1 MNGVATRI
9 PVTESSRVSEA
20 RRTALSLAQQLGFDE
35 TKAGRLAIAVTEAAT
50 NLIKHAGGGEMVFRI
65 FGSEQSRDRQGA
77 EGLEFLALDKGPG
90 IKNIGESLRDGQSTA
105 GTAGNGL
112 GAIAR
117 LSDAFDL
124 YSQPG
129 KGTALHAQFRSR
141 AAALPGIETVR
152 SSSLIDVGGLSIAM
166 DGEQFSG
173 DGWSSCA
180 TENGMSVFLAD
191 GLGHGPLAESAARE
205 SIRAFE
211 KASFRPAAELLEFV
225 HQATRSTR
233 GAAVAIASIDVRERV
248 VRFAGIGNIAGALI
262 GQNEVRHMVSMNGIV
277 GHQVRVFR
285 EFTYPWR
292 EGDLMVLHSD
302 GLSTHW
308 DLRAYPGLTQKTCA
322 LMAGVLYRDFS
333 RVRDDATS
341 VVVRQNVVRQ
351 NVGPQNDA
359 RQSRVQNN
367 AGPAD
372 PEAE

>member
-1 MNGVATRI
+1 MEIVNGVATRI

-20 RRTALSLAQQLGFDE
+20 RRKALSLAEQLGFDE
-35 TKAGRLAIAVTEAAT
+35 TKTGRVAIAVTEAAT
-50 NLIKHAGGGEMVFRI
+50 NLLKHAGGGEIVFRI
-65 FGSEQSRDRQGA
+65 FENAGARQAA

-129 KGTALHAQFRSR
+129 KGTAIHAQFWRRSVV
-141 AAALPGIETVR
+141 LGGIESVS
-152 SSSLIDVGGLSIAM
+152 SSSLLDLGGLSVAM
-166 DGEQFSG
+166 DGEQLSG
-173 DGWSSCA
+173 DGWSACA
-180 TENGMSVFLAD
+180 TQTGMSVFLAD

-205 SIRAFE
+205 AIRAFE
-211 KASFRPAAELLEFV
+211 KASFRPPAEMLEIV
-225 HQATRSTR
+225 HQASRSTR
-233 GAAVAIASIDVRERV
+233 GAAVAVASIDVRERL

-262 GQNEVRHMVSMNGIV
+262 GANDVRHMVSMSGIV

-322 LMAGVLYRDFS
+322 LIAGVLYRDFG

-341 VVVRQNVVRQ
+341 VVVRPRTIW
-351 NVGPQNDA
+351 
-359 RQSRVQNN
+359 QSAAPEN
-367 AGPAD
+367 AGPGA
-372 PEAE
+372 A

>member
-1 MNGVATRI
+1 VEIVNGVATRI
-9 PVTESSRVSEA
+9 PVTESSRISEA
-20 RRTALSLAQQLGFDE
+20 RRTALSLAEQLGFNE
-35 TKAGRLAIAVTEAAT
+35 TKAGKVAIAVTEAAT
-50 NLIKHAGGGEMVFRI
+50 NLLKHAGGGEMVFRI
-65 FGSEQSRDRQGA
+65 FRSEQSPDRQGA

-129 KGTALHAQFRSR
+129 KGTALHAQFWRR
-141 AAALPGIETVR
+141 FVALPGIEPVS
-152 SSSLIDVGGLSIAM
+152 SSSLLDLGGMSVAM

-173 DGWSSCA
+173 DGWSTKA
-180 TENGMSVFLAD
+180 TETGVVVFLAD

-205 SIRAFE
+205 AIRAFE
-211 KASFRPAAELLEFV
+211 KASFRPTAELLEIV

-233 GAAVAIASIDVRERV
+233 GAAVAVASIDARERV

-322 LMAGVLYRDFS
+322 LMAGVLYRDFG
-333 RVRDDATS
+333 RARDDATS
-341 VVVRQNVVRQ
+341 VVVRQNAVRQ
-351 NVGPQNDA
+351 SAVRGND
-359 RQSRVQNN
+359 SLGN
-367 AGPAD
+367 

>member
-1 MNGVATRI
+1 VEIVNGVAARI

-35 TKAGRLAIAVTEAAT
+35 TKSGRLAIAVTEAAT
-50 NLIKHAGGGEMVFRI
+50 NLLKHGGGGEMLFRI
-65 FGSEQSRDRQGA
+65 FGSEQSRHRQGA

-124 YSQPG
+124 YSLPG
-129 KGTALHAQFRSR
+129 KGTAIHCQFWRRSV
-141 AAALPGIETVR
+141 ALPDIESIS
-152 SSSLIDVGGLSIAM
+152 SSSLLDLGGLSVAM
-166 DGEQFSG
+166 EGEQFSG
-173 DGWSSCA
+173 DGWSYCA
-180 TENGMSVFLAD
+180 TPTGMAVFLAD

-205 SIRAFE
+205 AIRAFE
-211 KASFRPAAELLEFV
+211 KASFRPPAELLELI

-233 GAAVAIASIDVRERV
+233 GAAVAVACIDVRERL
-248 VRFAGIGNIAGALI
+248 VRFAGIGNIAGTLI
-262 GQNEVRHMVSMNGIV
+262 SGNEVRHMVSMNGIV

-308 DLRAYPGLTQKTCA
+308 DLRSYPGLAQKTCA
-322 LMAGVLYRDFS
+322 LIAGVLYRDFG

-351 NVGPQNDA
+351 DA
-359 RQSRVQNN
+359 G
-367 AGPAD
+367 AGN